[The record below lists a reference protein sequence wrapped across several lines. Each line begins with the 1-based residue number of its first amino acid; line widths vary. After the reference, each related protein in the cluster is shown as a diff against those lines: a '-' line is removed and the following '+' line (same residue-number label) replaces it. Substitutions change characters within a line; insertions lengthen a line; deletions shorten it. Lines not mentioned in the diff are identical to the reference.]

1 MTRQGAEQTIMAGA
15 LLQGVI
21 YGYRHLTEGA
31 GPAPSSPSNAIA
43 RTLGR
48 GTPPPPGT
56 WVVGWGVEWFTIS
69 MLALASPQLAGSFA
83 LLIIV
88 STILL
93 NGKPIGK
100 DVSARLNTTTKKG

>member
-15 LLQGVI
+15 LLQGVV
-21 YGYRHLTEGA
+21 YGYRHLTEGT
-31 GPAPSSPSNAIA
+31 GPAPTSPSNALA
-43 RTLGR
+43 RTLGK
-48 GTPPPPGT
+48 GELPPIGT
-56 WVVGWGVEWFTIS
+56 WAVAWGVEWFTIS

-100 DVSARLNTTTKKG
+100 DVGARLNVNTKKG